1 MLKPDRDDTQT
12 ADVIWGAEEIAS
24 FIGQTVNATSYML
37 RQRQI
42 PARKIGDRW
51 VASRKKLT
59 EFFNG
64 EAAA

>member
-1 MLKPDRDDTQT
+1 MLKPSTEDMQT
-12 ADVIWGAEEIAS
+12 ADVIWGTEEIAA

-51 VASRKKLT
+51 VASRKKLN
-59 EFFNG
+59 EFFAG
-64 EAAA
+64 EAA